1 MKAFVE
7 VVTKNIAANVSIRLC
22 GLMSD
27 RVNSKWLN
35 GGGKMAF
42 YTLRGGL
49 SHGVLPS
56 FMYLSSVIFAYNLL
70 SFNVLC
76 NDRCVNHLSSIFH
89 Q

>member
-1 MKAFVE
+1 ME

-56 FMYLSSVIFAYNLL
+56 FMRASHT
-70 SFNVLC
+70 VL
-76 NDRCVNHLSSIFH
+76 HIL
-89 Q
+89 

>member
-35 GGGKMAF
+35 GGGKMAL
-42 YTLRGGL
+42 YTLRGSL

-56 FMYLSSVIFAYNLL
+56 FMRASHT
-70 SFNVLC
+70 VL
-76 NDRCVNHLSSIFH
+76 HIL
-89 Q
+89 